1 LRSSILDLRSSKNL
15 AFRELEAFT
24 RALLTVLLTLFG
36 AGIAREQSGLFELLT
51 QLGVELE
58 QRARDAVTHCA
69 GLTSNAAAVDV
80 DHHVEFVDR
89 VGQLQRLADD
99 HAKGF
104 VLEVQIDG
112 GAVDFEIAAAGT
124 QINSRCSALPPS
136 GSVILHFSHVLK
148 SLLNS

>member
-1 LRSSILDLRSSKNL
+1 MGLGIDVSHRATETQRKLREDGFSSFRIPLCASVAKLDPHLL

-58 QRARDAVTHCA
+58 QRARDAVTHRA
-69 GLTSNAAAVDV
+69 GLASNAAAVDV

-89 VGQLQRLADD
+89 VGQLQRL
-99 HAKGF
+99 
-104 VLEVQIDG
+104 
-112 GAVDFEIAAAGT
+112 
-124 QINSRCSALPPS
+124 
-136 GSVILHFSHVLK
+136 
-148 SLLNS
+148 

>member
-1 LRSSILDLRSSKNL
+1 MTLLSTLDPQSSILNLRSSILDLRSSKNL

-89 VGQLQRLADD
+89 VGQLQR
-99 HAKGF
+99 
-104 VLEVQIDG
+104 
-112 GAVDFEIAAAGT
+112 
-124 QINSRCSALPPS
+124 
-136 GSVILHFSHVLK
+136 
-148 SLLNS
+148 